1 MTKLNGDTGLYI
13 QYTAVRL
20 RSLLEK
26 LKWSRNDQN
35 SSHDIDLSTADE
47 YDPPLHLGWQL
58 DPELRSLLFQT
69 SLLPQK
75 ITHALDLFKPHIL
88 TQYLFDL
95 TGRFNKRY
103 NDSEKVLDM
112 EDNQKE
118 SVYSILLVYQ
128 VVLEKV
134 MELLHL
140 PKVEKM

>member
-1 MTKLNGDTGLYI
+1 M
-13 QYTAVRL
+13 
-20 RSLLEK
+20 EK
-26 LKWSRNDQN
+26 LTSNRHCEEAGINTLPTKQSTQSNIDFQN
-35 SSHDIDLSTADE
+35 LSI
-47 YDPPLHLGWQL
+47 
-58 DPELRSLLFQT
+58 ELRSLLFQT
-69 SLLPQK
+69 SLLPSK

-118 SVYSILLVYQ
+118 SVYTVLLVYQ
-128 VVLEKV
+128 IVLEKV